1 MSVDEAFERPNIHL
15 FLTTFAD
22 SFVGQQII
30 EAAVFLRLNHRV
42 ALPVSH
48 HLALLILQLS
58 RLQTTGIQSLITM
71 QLTSELPAGCPI
83 LERSR
88 SPRTNPSLVNA
99 DDSPP
104 YP

>member
-1 MSVDEAFERPNIHL
+1 MKLMSVDEAFERPNIHL

-58 RLQTTGIQSLITM
+58 RLQTTGIQSLSTM
-71 QLTSELPAGCPI
+71 QLTSELPARCPI
-83 LERSR
+83 L
-88 SPRTNPSLVNA
+88 PNPSLNDREA
-99 DDSPP
+99 LEQTPAL
-104 YP
+104 